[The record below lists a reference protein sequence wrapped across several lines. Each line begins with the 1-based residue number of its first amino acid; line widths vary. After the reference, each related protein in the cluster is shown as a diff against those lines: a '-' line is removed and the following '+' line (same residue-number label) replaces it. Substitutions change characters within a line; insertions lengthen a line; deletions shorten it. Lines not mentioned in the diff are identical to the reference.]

1 MTDAKKSILVFLIVR
16 NACAMRPALL
26 VKFAIV
32 MANVAVSIISVV
44 LNAVIVRLDFINFPN
59 ACPVLVIIA
68 DLMEFRVI
76 TREGV
81 YVRKDL
87 KVYLILLFAYIRYN

>member
-1 MTDAKKSILVFLIVR
+1 MTNAKKSILVFQIVR
-16 NACAMRPALL
+16 NACAMRSALM
-26 VKFAIV
+26 VKSAIF
-32 MANVAVSIISVV
+32 MANVFVSIISVV

-59 ACPVLVIIA
+59 ACRVLVIIE

-87 KVYLILLFAYIRYN
+87 KVY

>member
-1 MTDAKKSILVFLIVR
+1 MTNAKKSILVFLIVR
-16 NACAMRPALL
+16 NACAMRSVLM
-26 VKFAIV
+26 VKNAIA
-32 MANVAVSIISVV
+32 MANVFVSIISVV

-59 ACPVLVIIA
+59 VCRVLVIIG

-87 KVYLILLFAYIRYN
+87 KVY

>member
-1 MTDAKKSILVFLIVR
+1 MTNVKKSILVFLIVR
-16 NACAMRPALL
+16 NACAMRSVLM
-26 VKFAIV
+26 VKNAIA
-32 MANVAVSIISVV
+32 MANVFVSIISVV

-59 ACPVLVIIA
+59 VCRVLVIIG

-87 KVYLILLFAYIRYN
+87 KVY

>member
-1 MTDAKKSILVFLIVR
+1 MLEVVVTNAKKSILVFLIVR
-16 NACAMRPALL
+16 NACAMRSVLM
-26 VKFAIV
+26 VKNAIA
-32 MANVAVSIISVV
+32 MANVFVSIISVV

-59 ACPVLVIIA
+59 VCRVLVIIG

-81 YVRKDL
+81 YARKDL
-87 KVYLILLFAYIRYN
+87 KVY